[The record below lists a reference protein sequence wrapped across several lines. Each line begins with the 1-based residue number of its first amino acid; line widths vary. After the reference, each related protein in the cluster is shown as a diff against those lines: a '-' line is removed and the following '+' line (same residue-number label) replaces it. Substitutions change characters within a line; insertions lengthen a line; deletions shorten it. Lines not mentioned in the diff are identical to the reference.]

1 MGMTTP
7 RLGYTLLLLVLVT
20 VAPAADDV
28 LATLAARLAQI
39 RTASGSFLQQTRRSD
54 DPSALPSRLDGRF
67 AVRVPDA
74 YDLVYSKAT
83 DPEWRQR
90 FVSDGVTSW
99 EIEVTDSDLEP
110 DTKQAPAGVRDAH
123 LRRVLAAMRGDLAT
137 LGKDFRLTATA
148 EGDGWRL
155 DLAPLTTELAEEVT
169 HIAIVL
175 DHQVRPV
182 QVVLDERS
190 ATVTVNVL
198 AVEYDGSL
206 PAGLFTR

>member
-1 MGMTTP
+1 
-7 RLGYTLLLLVLVT
+7 
-20 VAPAADDV
+20 
-28 LATLAARLAQI
+28 
-39 RTASGSFLQQTRRSD
+39 
-54 DPSALPSRLDGRF
+54 
-67 AVRVPDA
+67 
-74 YDLVYSKAT
+74 
-83 DPEWRQR
+83 
-90 FVSDGVTSW
+90 VTSW
-99 EIEVTDSDLEP
+99 EIEVIDSDLEP
-110 DTKQAPAGVRDAH
+110 DTKQAPAGERDAH